1 MLETFS
7 SSLRRDM
14 RVALIYPPTCDPTA
28 PYLAV
33 PTLTG
38 FLRAQGV
45 EVMPIDANVEAF
57 DRLLRPEPLAAM
69 AERVEQR
76 LRDLDGRAALGHADQ
91 LTYAALFRALGDA
104 RAVPGGINEA
114 VAILRDP
121 ARFYDPELYAR
132 AVDTIDAALRVIS
145 AAYHPLRLDF
155 TAYRTPFAL
164 LTPAEI
170 AHDAAPDRDPFDGYV
185 QEDLVP
191 RLRAA
196 RPDVIGVSVC
206 FPGQLQPAYAF
217 GLKLK
222 QALPEAHVTVGGPA
236 ITQLL
241 IRLRG
246 PDLARALGPFD
257 SAVVFEGEHTLL
269 ALVRALEAAPNSP
282 RNDLARTLAGV
293 PNVVHRDRLLG
304 AKYLPGHSSE
314 DMRELPAPDFDGLAL
329 EKYFAPRLVLPYDPT
344 RGCYWG
350 KCTFCH
356 YGLAEVGTATYRER
370 GIDAVVAHLRGLSQR
385 YGTRH
390 FYFSQDSVAPK
401 TLLKLSSAL
410 ADAGLGLAWAT
421 DLKPEKYLT
430 AERAEV
436 LRRGGAVA
444 CALGVESASP
454 RVLGLIDKGAPVE
467 VVGDVIDR
475 LDAAGIAVEA
485 MCFTGFPT
493 ETADE
498 ALQTVRFLDDRRERV
513 AAFIVGDF
521 DLTHGALVAQGPER
535 FGIDQVWQVEGDQL
549 GTGLFYEEAVPPKTD
564 DDCEVV
570 DDALDELSSGWLL
583 RRYPWAGS
591 LSTAHTVFFYERYG
605 KGVLRSLA
613 RQVEGGVIGARAVT
627 VAARFDLAGAR
638 DAEAAEARIWH
649 ELVRVRRAVSR
660 AAYQQL
666 AAEQPSLRPR
676 ARRYRLLAGV
686 PPTAIAAARRATR
699 GAGARGRRSSNR
711 MNDLGR

>member
-1 MLETFS
+1 
-7 SSLRRDM
+7 M

-38 FLRAQGV
+38 FLRTHGV

-57 DRLLRPEPLAAM
+57 DRLLRPEPLAELA
-69 AERVEQR
+69 ARVERR
-76 LRDLDGRAALGHADQ
+76 LRDLDGRGSLGHADQ
-91 LTYAALFRALGDA
+91 LAYAALFRALGDA
-104 RAVPGGINEA
+104 RAVPGGIAEA

-121 ARFYDPELYAR
+121 VRFFDAELYAR
-132 AVDTIDAALRVIS
+132 AVDTVDAALRVIS

-164 LTPAEI
+164 LTPEEI
-170 AHDAAPDRDPFDGYV
+170 AHDAAPERDPFDSYV
-185 QEDLVP
+185 QDDLVP

-222 QALPEAHVTVGGPA
+222 QALPEAHLTIGGPA

-246 PDLARALGPFD
+246 PELARALGPFD
-257 SAVVFEGEHTLL
+257 SAVVFEGENTLL
-269 ALVRALEAAPNSP
+269 ALVRALEQAGASGGA
-282 RNDLARTLAGV
+282 RDQLARVFAGV
-293 PNVVHRDRLLG
+293 PNVVHRDRLMG
-304 AKYLPGHSSE
+304 AKFLPGHSSE
-314 DMRELPAPDFDGLAL
+314 DMRVLPAPDFDGLAL

-370 GIDAVVAHLRGLSQR
+370 AVDAVVGHLRALSQR

-410 ADAGLGLAWAT
+410 AEAGLGLAWAT

-430 AERAEV
+430 PERAEV

-454 RVLGLIDKGAPVE
+454 RVLELIDKGAPVE

-493 ETADE
+493 ETAEE
-498 ALQTVRFLDDRRERV
+498 ALQTVSFLDDRRERV
-513 AAFIVGDF
+513 AAFIVGEF
-521 DLTHGALVAQGPER
+521 DLTHGALVAQNPER

-549 GTGLFYEEAVPPKTD
+549 GTGLFYEEASPSKTGD
-564 DDCEVV
+564 DPERV
-570 DDALDELSSGWLL
+570 DGAVDELASGWLL

-591 LSTAHTVFFYERYG
+591 LSTAHTVFYYERYG
-605 KGVLRSLA
+605 KGVLRTLA
-613 RQVEGGVIGARAVT
+613 RRVAGGVIGARAAT
-627 VAARFDLAGAR
+627 VAARFDLAAAR
-638 DAEAAEARIWH
+638 DAEAAEAGIWH

-660 AAYQQL
+660 AAYLEL
-666 AAEQPSLRPR
+666 AAQLPSLRPR
-676 ARRYRLLAGV
+676 AHRYRLRAGAL
-686 PPTAIAAARRATR
+686 PTAVAPSRRATR
-699 GAGARGRRSSNR
+699 GAGSRGRRSSNR
-711 MNDLGR
+711 MNDLR